1 MHHKYLKLLTVFQI
15 LLLTILTLFLT
26 CNLALSDELADPEED
41 FIFRV
46 CDDHVEID
54 GYIGD
59 RQTVVVPATIQG
71 KAVTQ
76 IKLGKSE
83 RDDIPEFFP
92 YVRKVV
98 LPETIEVLDDYCF
111 GGFSNLEEVIGL
123 ENVVELRSNIFD
135 CSSLRTAVFSDK
147 LKRVSQYAF
156 AGNYMLL
163 EELTIPDDFIFDET
177 YGLYIPFSLQS
188 LHLVRGTGEAT
199 LHISDDV
206 LFSANQTTLICVLPY
221 KNTTIYEIPEGVTTL
236 SYLALSLNNYI
247 VEYQFPASLTTI
259 YDNDAIADYLIMDVY
274 PDSVAYH
281 YFIKLKE
288 KRTDSK
294 MRVRVLGEEGEQGF
308 QELTQT
314 IISET
319 VTETM
324 TDYQKARAL
333 HDWICEHTTYD
344 YTLTLGDAVD
354 VFWEGQGV
362 CAAYSRAYSILLAEV
377 GIENKLIECG
387 MTGILHMINAV
398 KLDGKWYLVDCTND
412 DETAFGYPDELFCFN
427 QDIYDQFYTG
437 QLPIEV
443 NDLSLYAPYVNG
455 SLDAPLTQME
465 SIITSK
471 IESGFQSFIVEIEP
485 QLTVGK
491 IPRIALCSMINQMH
505 WTVNG
510 KNIGVI
516 CTTENG
522 RTFIC
527 RVVSDYEYVYEEN
540 NDGIWLKKYMG
551 EERIVHVPAEING
564 KPVLGLR
571 NTFEGNTTIHEVILP
586 EGITEIGDKA
596 FYQCTALEMVNFP
609 ASLTRIGDNAFRGCT
624 SLERSIALPDG
635 LKEIG
640 DAAFSFC
647 IFLEEIEIPG
657 SVELFGKEWFSGCI
671 KLSRVVLDEG
681 INEVPEAAFLNCSK
695 LNYIRLPQS
704 IQTIRNSAFIGSGIV
719 SLNIPQNVSLIEWGA
734 FLNTTRLKTVTVSPD
749 NTTYTSQ
756 DNILFSKDMSKLI
769 MAMGKVPDTYVV
781 PDGVGII
788 GEWAFAQND
797 DMRKDTIPS
806 TSQAIEAYAFSM
818 SAVEEVVIE
827 DGLTS
832 IGEYAFSP
840 LVRVGTYYYRKTG
853 LASNLRHIRLPETL
867 TSIGE
872 GAFLGNA
879 SLAELVLPA
888 SLETVNVW
896 FINYP
901 LRLYIPEGITYIA
914 PQETQEWFR
923 ENEIHGRLGTY
934 AEQYAAEN
942 GYQFIDDSDRLCLSP
957 DDVYLLPG
965 ECCSLQIVTLNGNG
979 TEIPAEQVA
988 WMSDSNCVSV
998 ENGAIHALESGKATV
1013 SASYQG
1019 VSGNCYVHVYT
1030 LLGDYPFHLEIDG
1043 DTEFLRVGEERQACA
1058 FAAIPTEDEDEVE
1071 AIDITNHVQWKVSN
1085 PDVLELGTSGVIKAI
1100 GPGICDIIAVTPDGR
1115 ELRQTFTVVGRR
1127 FDPGADPYIR
1137 DRLTRILYLPGEVKL
1152 IEEAAF
1158 RNGTFE
1164 EVIIPNGCTEIGGYA
1179 FSDNSMLQAVIIPES
1194 ILEIDGSA
1202 FSNCPNVVLFVHNQ
1216 YAEQYAVS
1224 HHIAF
1229 IKDY

>member
-1 MHHKYLKLLTVFQI
+1 MRHKYLKLLTVFQI
-15 LLLTILTLFLT
+15 LLLTIIALFLT
-26 CNLALSDELADPEED
+26 CGLALSDELADPEED

-46 CDDHVEID
+46 CDDHVEIY

-59 RQTVVVPATIQG
+59 QQTVVVPATIQG

-76 IKLGKSE
+76 IRLGKSE
-83 RDDIPEFFP
+83 WDDIPEFFP

-98 LPETIEVLDDYCF
+98 LPETVEILDEYCF
-111 GGFSNLEEVIGL
+111 GGYSNLEEVIGL
-123 ENVVELRSNIFD
+123 ENVVEVRSNIFD
-135 CSSLRTAVFSDK
+135 RSSLRTAVFSEK
-147 LKRVSQYAF
+147 LKRVSRDAF
-156 AGNYMLL
+156 SGNFMSL
-163 EELTIPDDFIFDET
+163 EQLMIPDDLTLDESF
-177 YGLYIPFSLQS
+177 GLNFPFSLQS
-188 LHLVRGTGEAT
+188 LHLIRGTGEAT
-199 LHISDDV
+199 LYISDDV
-206 LFSANQTTLICVLPY
+206 LFNANQTTLLCVLPY
-221 KNTTIYEIPEGVTTL
+221 KSNVFFEIPEGITTL
-236 SYLALSLNNYI
+236 SPLALYRNSHVL
-247 VEYQFPASLTTI
+247 EYQFPMSLTTI
-259 YDNDAIADYLIMDVY
+259 YDNDAIRDDLIMDVY

-281 YFIKLKE
+281 YYTGLKE

-294 MRVRVLGEEGEQGF
+294 MRIRVLGEGGEQ
-308 QELTQT
+308 T
-314 IISET
+314 IGEMMQVALSEA
-319 VTETM
+319 VTEEM

-344 YTLTLGDAVD
+344 YTLTKFDAID
-354 VFWEGQGV
+354 VFKEGQGV
-362 CAAYSRAYSILLAEV
+362 CEAYSRAYAALLTELN
-377 GIENKLIECG
+377 IENRLVHCALPG
-387 MTGILHMINAV
+387 GNHTINAL

-412 DETAFGYPDELFCFN
+412 DEGFGLQEELFCFN
-427 QDIYDQFYTG
+427 QDIFDQFYTG
-437 QLPIEV
+437 QLPIKA
-443 NDLSLYAPYVNG
+443 NDLSLYAPYVKG
-455 SLDAPLTQME
+455 TLDAPLAWLE
-465 SIITSK
+465 NIITNK
-471 IESGFQSFIVEIEP
+471 IESGLNNFIIDGDP
-485 QLTVGK
+485 QYNVGMVLQT
-491 IPRIALCSMINQMH
+491 ALCSLISQMDWTINGRDIDL
-505 WTVNG
+505 V
-510 KNIGVI
+510 
-516 CTTENG
+516 CTTDDG
-522 RTFIC
+522 RTFVCNVIPET
-527 RVVSDYEYVYEEN
+527 DYVYDEN
-540 NDGIWLKKYMG
+540 DDGIWLKKYMG

-596 FYQCTALEMVNFP
+596 FCECTALEMVNFP
-609 ASLTRIGDNAFRGCT
+609 TSLARIGDKAFGGCM
-624 SLERSIALPDG
+624 SLGRSIVLPDG
-635 LKEIG
+635 LKAIG
-640 DAAFSFC
+640 DAAFCFC

-671 KLSRVVLDEG
+671 KLSRVVFDEG
-681 INEVPEAAFLNCSK
+681 INEVPEAAFLNCTK

-704 IQTIRNSAFIGSGIV
+704 IQTIRKSAFIGSGIV

-749 NTTYTSQ
+749 NTIYTSQ
-756 DNILFSKDMSKLI
+756 DNILFSKDMTKLI
-769 MAMGKVPDTYVV
+769 MAMGKVPSIYTV
-781 PDGVGII
+781 PDGVSII
-788 GEWAFAQND
+788 GEGAFAQND
-797 DMRKDTIPS
+797 DIVQIAIPS
-806 TSQAIEAYAFSM
+806 TVQIIEAYAFSV

-832 IGEYAFSP
+832 IGKYAFSP
-840 LVRVGTYYYRKTG
+840 IVAVGTKYYRKMG
-853 LASNLRHIRLPETL
+853 LVSQLRHIRLPETL

-888 SLETVNVW
+888 SLETVNVK

-914 PQETQEWFR
+914 PQEMEDWIR
-923 ENEIHGRLGTY
+923 ENEVHGRLGTY

-942 GYQFIDDSDRLCLSP
+942 GFQFIDDSDRLCLSP

-965 ECCSLQIVTLNGNG
+965 ENCSLQIVTLNGNG
-979 TEIPAEQVA
+979 VEIPVEQVT
-988 WMSDSNCVSV
+988 WMSDNNCVSV
-998 ENGAIHALESGKATV
+998 ENGAIHALESGEATV

-1019 VSGNCYVHVYT
+1019 VSGNCYIHVYT
-1030 LLGDYPFHLEIDG
+1030 LFGNDPFLFPIGANMETLIVGQEEQMMIYADVLAESEGDVNGIE
-1043 DTEFLRVGEERQACA
+1043 
-1058 FAAIPTEDEDEVE
+1058 
-1071 AIDITNHVQWKVSN
+1071 ITNRVQWNVSN
-1085 PDVLELGTSGVIKAI
+1085 PDVLELGTPGVIKAI

-1115 ELRQTFTVVGRR
+1115 ELRQTITVVGRR

-1137 DRLTRILYLPGEVKL
+1137 DRLTRILYLPSEVKL

-1202 FSNCPNVVLFVHNQ
+1202 FNNCPNVVLFVHNQ